1 VLPVSSHR
9 LISLLSLALVG
20 LGDGNSGLG
29 REVAGAAIEDA
40 AVRWQKVKDLF
51 GDALEQDPAGRKV
64 FLDQACNGDHALR
77 AEVES
82 LLAAAQDPTDEAQPE
97 SEADRMLGR
106 RLGAYQIVESI
117 ASGGMATVYL
127 AHRAD
132 DQYRKRVAIK
142 LIHPGLANDALC
154 RRFRSER
161 QTLAA
166 LDHPNIV
173 KLLDGGSTEEGLPY
187 LVMDYVDGQPIDTYC
202 DQHQLTVEDRLK
214 LFRTVCGA
222 VEHAHQNRIIHR
234 DLKPSNILVTA
245 DGSPRLLDF
254 GIAKLL
260 SPELSPDMGLMT
272 TAGIHHMTPAYASP
286 EQVRGDEIT
295 YASDVYSLGVVLYE
309 SLTGHRPYRFK
320 NYTQAEV
327 ERVICETEAERPSTV
342 VTRAEPDHGADGS
355 SGHIVTPDGVSH
367 ARGVPLE
374 KLRRRLK
381 GDLDNIV
388 LKALHKE
395 PQRRY
400 GSVQEFSEDI
410 ARHLEDKPVKARANT
425 LQYRTRK
432 LLRRRKTE
440 MVAFALLL
448 LLAIALSYSLWRQ
461 ARVNQ
466 GKNSLAAALSV
477 AQGDGPIRSIAVLP
491 LQNVSNDAAQEQF
504 ANGVTGQ
511 LITELSRMDGL
522 RVASY
527 QSVSAYR
534 KSGKPAPEIAREL
547 NVEAL
552 VRGSVEQ
559 VGERMRVAV
568 HVTDGPQDESFWSK
582 DYEIDNRDASALQ
595 GAVAAIVAEEIRPKI
610 TREPVASPKSAQ
622 PVNPKVQEL
631 LRKADDHLAN
641 NIVSILY
648 RKSGGRKKAEAE
660 YAKGISSLERAIRE
674 DPNYAP
680 AYVALAGAIITTYG
694 QPPHVALAP
703 KAQAALEKALAL
715 DETNPKTHLLMA
727 QFLFGGDYTVVD
739 DHYRRAIQLRPDLA
753 EYHEAYAVH
762 LDAIGR
768 FDDAMKEHRKA
779 QALDPNT
786 DYLSN
791 SPLSPLAA
799 RLERARRFMQ
809 LNSQY
814 SGGAAELWTRG
825 ELEFESGQYAE
836 ALRHWTDAAR
846 HFGWNEEADAI
857 EQAYAAGGPDALIQE
872 VVRFLNRFTK
882 DHWMMRGFLINAHRY
897 AGDKDGA
904 LAWLETAARECQ
916 GHWIEVC
923 NDEVLVQLK
932 SDYHWDPYRSD
943 PRFQAIVRHVEIGWD
958 YEGRH

>member
-1 VLPVSSHR
+1 LPAAEGPGSHLCYR
-9 LISLLSLALVG
+9 SQVIVPFHSFFSALMG
-20 LGDGNSGLG
+20 PDDGNSGFG
-29 REVAGAAIEDA
+29 REAAGAALQDA

-51 GDALEQDPAGRKV
+51 GDALEQDPAERKA
-64 FLDQACNGDHALR
+64 FLDNSCNGDHALC

-82 LLAAAQDPTDEAQPE
+82 LLAAAQEATDQAEPE
-97 SEADRMLGR
+97 PEPDRMLGR
-106 RLGAYQIVESI
+106 RLGAYQIVQSI

-173 KLLDGGSTEEGLPY
+173 KLLDGGTTEEGLPY

-202 DQHQLTVEDRLK
+202 DRHQLTVEDRLK

-309 SLTGHRPYRFK
+309 LLTGHRPYRFK

-342 VTRAEPDHGADGS
+342 VTRAEPDQGPEGS
-355 SGHIVTPDGVSH
+355 SSHAVTPDGLSQ

-400 GSVQEFSEDI
+400 RSVQEFSEDV
-410 ARHLEDKPVKARANT
+410 ARHLDDRPVKARPNT
-425 LQYRTRK
+425 LQYRTKK

-440 MVAFALLL
+440 MVAVMLLL
-448 LLAIALSYSLWRQ
+448 LLAGGWAYSVWRQ
-461 ARVNQ
+461 ARINQ
-466 GKNSLAAALSV
+466 GKNSLAAAPSV
-477 AQGDGPIRSIAVLP
+477 AHGDGPIRSIAVFP
-491 LQNVSNDAAQEQF
+491 LQNLSNDAAQSQF
-504 ANGVTGQ
+504 ANGVTEQ
-511 LITELSRMDGL
+511 LITDLSQVDGL
-522 RVASY
+522 RVASH
-527 QSVSAYR
+527 QSMLGYR
-534 KSGKPAPEIAREL
+534 NSGKSATEIAHKL
-547 NVEAL
+547 NVDAM

-559 VGERMRVAV
+559 VGERMRVEV
-568 HVTDGPQDESFWSK
+568 HLTDESQGQSLWSK
-582 DYEIDNRDASALQ
+582 DYEIDNRDGPALQ
-595 GAVAAIVAEEIRPKI
+595 SAVAGIVAEEIRRKI
-610 TREPVASPKSAQ
+610 TRQPVATPNSSQ

-631 LRKADDHLAN
+631 LRKATDHDHENGHLF
-641 NIVSILY
+641 S
-648 RKSGGRKKAEAE
+648 KSGGRKKADAE
-660 YAKGISSLERAIRE
+660 HAKAISYLERAIRE

-680 AYVALAGAIITTYG
+680 AYVALADEIICY
-694 QPPHVALAP
+694 PPPDIARAPLA
-703 KAQAALEKALAL
+703 KAALVKALAL
-715 DETNPKTHLLMA
+715 DETNPETHVAMA
-727 QFLFGGDYTVVD
+727 QFLSDEG
-739 DHYRRAIQLRPDLA
+739 HYRRAIQLRPDLA
-753 EYHEAYAVH
+753 EYHEAYAAH
-762 LDAIGR
+762 LDSMGQ
-768 FDDAMKEHRKA
+768 FEDAMKEHQKA
-779 QALDPNT
+779 QALDPNN

-791 SPLSPLAA
+791 SPLTPLAV

-809 LNSQY
+809 FRSP
-814 SGGAAELWTRG
+814 SRGGAGDFWIRG
-825 ELEFESGQYAE
+825 EMEYEAGQYAE
-836 ALRHWTDAAR
+836 AVRDWTDAAR
-846 HFGWNEEADAI
+846 YFGWNEEADAI
-857 EQAYAAGGPDALIQE
+857 KRAYAAGGPHALIQD
-872 VVRFLNRFTK
+872 VVRFLDGVAK
-882 DHWMMRGFLINAHRY
+882 DHWMLRNFLINVHRY
-897 AGDKDGA
+897 AGDRDGA

-923 NDEVLVQLK
+923 NNGVLVQLK

-943 PRFQAIVRHVEIGWD
+943 PRFQAIVRKVEIEWPQ
-958 YEGRH
+958 